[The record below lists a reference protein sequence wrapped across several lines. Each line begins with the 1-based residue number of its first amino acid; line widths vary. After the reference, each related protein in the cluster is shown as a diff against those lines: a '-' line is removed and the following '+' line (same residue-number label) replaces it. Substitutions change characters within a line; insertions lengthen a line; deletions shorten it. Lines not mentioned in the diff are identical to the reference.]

1 MENVQMC
8 TIEQKLGLLTA
19 ENLELVNRRIETLLA
34 SQSSGR

>member
-1 MENVQMC
+1 MESVQAL
-8 TIEQKLGLLTA
+8 TVEQRLGLLTA